1 MCFSDLQKNIEL
13 ELPDL
18 YICAMIIIEL
28 ETVPITLPETDKE
41 EQRRHLYESQWNVI
55 TDSQPSI

>member
-1 MCFSDLQKNIEL
+1 M
-13 ELPDL
+13 PAV